1 MLAETEPTAV
11 VQLSAL
17 LASCYVALSKRLSLS
32 EPQLITCGMG
42 SLAVLIWRTVRS
54 QGVHTCEV
62 LGPRCTWHRPWG
74 VGVLPWK

>member
-1 MLAETEPTAV
+1 MLAEMVPRAV

-17 LASCYVALSKRLSLS
+17 LASCCVTLGRRLSLS

-54 QGVHTCEV
+54 QGEHTCEV
-62 LGPRCTWHRPWG
+62 LGPRCT
-74 VGVLPWK
+74 